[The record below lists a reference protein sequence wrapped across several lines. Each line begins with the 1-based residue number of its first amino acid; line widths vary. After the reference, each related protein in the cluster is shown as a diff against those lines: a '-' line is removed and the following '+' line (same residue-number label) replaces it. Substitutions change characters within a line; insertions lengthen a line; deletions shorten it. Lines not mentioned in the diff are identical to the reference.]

1 MASEI
6 NKVDQLTEFLLNSK
20 SAFING
26 KYQEAFRLAQEAIK
40 LDENCADAY
49 QCAAR

>member
-26 KYQEAFRLAQEAIK
+26 KYQESFYLAKEPFRRTFRQ
-40 LDENCADAY
+40 
-49 QCAAR
+49 